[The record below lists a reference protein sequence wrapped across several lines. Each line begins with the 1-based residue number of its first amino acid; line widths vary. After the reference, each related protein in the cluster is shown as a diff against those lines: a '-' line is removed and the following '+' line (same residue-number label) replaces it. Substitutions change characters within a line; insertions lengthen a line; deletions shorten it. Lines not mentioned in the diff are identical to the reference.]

1 MNVSALTRSAIRAG
15 LLVTGGCLWLS
26 GCSSGHVAP
35 ASSNSSSTSTGSAA
49 IAQQGPQAG
58 YMWSASEQTLRP
70 ILGVPGSSQFGA
82 PMVTPGLYV
91 AGGAST
97 RSGVALLE
105 DKAGQISLMSAAT
118 GQPQPLAGVHVSG
131 AAQFVFS
138 PSGLNAAIFVPGQG
152 GALLLTGLGAT
163 DASSVQVQGL
173 TSAAGLQAAAV
184 SDLGQV
190 VAASGTGPST
200 LTLLTG
206 NAAPVATLGGFGG
219 IAFLPGGNALLAVDS
234 ANNAVELMA
243 GNGAA
248 PQIFASKALRAPF
261 AVAASQDGTTAVVAN
276 GGDDSVVRLDLTNA
290 ANQMRIPCTCK
301 PDRLTPLAGNA
312 VFALTGPGTTTAW
325 AVDAAATVPHTLFI
339 PAMVKQ

>member
-1 MNVSALTRSAIRAG
+1 MNASSFSRRWICPAVAVFGACALLI
-15 LLVTGGCLWLS
+15 
-26 GCSSGHVAP
+26 GCSGGHQTTSTSNAT
-35 ASSNSSSTSTGSAA
+35 NSSASNAA

-58 YMWSASEQTLRP
+58 FMWSASEQTLRP

-97 RSGVALLE
+97 RSAVALLE
-105 DKAGQISLMSAAT
+105 DRAGQISLMSAAT
-118 GQPQPLAGVHVSG
+118 GQLQPLAGVHVSG

-138 PSGLNAAIFVPGQG
+138 PSGLNAVIFVPGQG

-163 DASSVQVQGL
+163 DANSVQVQGL
-173 TSAAGLQAAAV
+173 NSAAGLQSAAV

-190 VAASGTGPST
+190 VGASGTSPAT
-200 LTLLTG
+200 LMLLTG

-219 IAFLPGGNALLAVDS
+219 IVFLPGGNALLAVDS
-234 ANNAVELMA
+234 ANNAVELMP

-248 PQIFASKALRAPF
+248 PQIFTSNALRAPF

-312 VFALTGPGTTTAW
+312 VFALTGPGTSTAW